1 MIWVS
6 AAGYASEHIVSGS
19 KPLCGAA
26 LGEWSEIGPVTQ
38 GSLASK
44 MSAWWDLDDAAGA
57 PCMACMQ
64 GAASLDLAPQA

>member
-6 AAGYASEHIVSGS
+6 AAGYASEHIVSGG

-26 LGEWSEIGPVTQ
+26 LDWSEIGPVE
-38 GSLASK
+38 GSLASA

-64 GAASLDLAPQA
+64 GAASLDLASQA